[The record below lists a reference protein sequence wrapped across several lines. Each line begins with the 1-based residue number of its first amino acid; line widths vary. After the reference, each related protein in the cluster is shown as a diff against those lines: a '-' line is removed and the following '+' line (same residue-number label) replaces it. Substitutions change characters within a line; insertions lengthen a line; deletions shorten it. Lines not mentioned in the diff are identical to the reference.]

1 MKMVLKIGENHKVIP
16 RYHLPLVGR
25 HFVFG
30 LVTAPFRTIPERG
43 MGLGREC
50 FSLLMFS
57 CGLRLFKLKTEGQ
70 TIRKENLIETLQ
82 NSNQILANPWLA

>member
-30 LVTAPFRTIPERG
+30 LVTAPFRTIPGYGSGQR
-43 MGLGREC
+43 LGQYYPTNNYLYSFISEIVAAPYN
-50 FSLLMFS
+50 LLAS
-57 CGLRLFKLKTEGQ
+57 Q
-70 TIRKENLIETLQ
+70 
-82 NSNQILANPWLA
+82 